1 MDFLITEISAEHI
14 EQTVE
19 IHIQAFPGFFLTFL
33 GPRFLKA
40 FYSSFTED
48 RAGIGFVAKD
58 CKTKEVIG
66 VVVGPLIPDGYFK
79 RLLKR
84 RWWSFCL
91 ASIDSVLRRPA
102 TVKRLFLALFYRGE
116 PPPGTQRSLL
126 SSIAVSPKAQGRGI
140 GRALV
145 ERWVEEVKR
154 RGYAGCYLT
163 TDANDNDKINS
174 FYQKLG
180 WKIESTYTTPE
191 GRLMNRYILDL
202 NGKAGKTEG

>member
-40 FYSSFTED
+40 FYGSFTED

-66 VVVGPLIPDGYFK
+66 VVVGPLIPAGYFK

-91 ASIDSVLRRPA
+91 ASINSVLRRPA
-102 TVKRLFLALFYRGE
+102 TVKRLFHALFYRGE
-116 PPPGTQRSLL
+116 PPRGAQRSLL
-126 SSIAVSPKAQGRGI
+126 SSVAVSPRVQGRGI

-163 TDANDNDKINS
+163 TDANDNDKINN
-174 FYQKLG
+174 FYRKLG

-202 NGKAGKTEG
+202 NGKTEENEK